1 MLNSFWWGAKGEYR
15 NGISWMSWERLTMR
29 KEWGGMRFRSVH
41 GFNLATLGKQ
51 GWTFL
56 TKPDAIPNEDFLGSS
71 LGHNPSYIWRNIWSS
86 LIVLREGYQ
95 CRIGDGSKIPI
106 WHTAWLRDET
116 HPCIS

>member
-1 MLNSFWWGAKGEYR
+1 MGVFLLPISLEEEIEKMLNSFWWGAKGEYR
-15 NGISWMSWERLTMR
+15 NGIRWMSWDRLTIR

-71 LGHNPSYIWRNIWSS
+71 LDIIRVIFDATFGPH
-86 LIVLREGYQ
+86 
-95 CRIGDGSKIPI
+95 
-106 WHTAWLRDET
+106 
-116 HPCIS
+116 